1 MPRLDCSVVT
11 CKYNQD
17 HGCVRDNIRVGGAAA
32 SNPHE
37 TCCDSFE
44 ERRGDSY
51 TNSFSEPSLCVDIE
65 CKAKNCVHND
75 DCRCHAD
82 RIDVD
87 GSNACRC
94 EQTGCGTFRM
104 K

>member
-1 MPRLDCSVVT
+1 MPRLDCSVAT

-17 HGCVRDNIRVGGAAA
+17 HGCVRDKISVGGMSA

-44 ERRGDSY
+44 ERRTSSM
-51 TNSFSEPSLCVDIE
+51 TNSFSEPSVCVDIRCE
-65 CKAKNCVHND
+65 AKNCLHND
-75 DCRCHAD
+75 GCRCQAE
-82 RIDVD
+82 RIDMG
-87 GSNACRC
+87 GSNASECR
-94 EQTGCGTFRM
+94 QTDCGTFCM